1 MQKLCEDTTLHDKVE
16 FEIVF
21 SCFTLDIK
29 ERISI
34 LTKHGFHKNE
44 CLEIINSLHDLTSKI
59 IDGKN
64 GLWKTDIQKLTEL
77 KIRQKKIYDSNLTL
91 VEKIYW
97 LIQDCKRY
105 GTLPFAGLARA
116 GFIAVQ
122 FLQSLVNKDILSTE
136 DYDFFM
142 SSLNTV
148 NMTMKNDIKLGKI
161 EFLKKYGHLRP
172 GTYDIRVPRY
182 DECPELYF
190 EFNNIEKRPTKQNQE
205 HLV

>member
-1 MQKLCEDTTLHDKVE
+1 M
-16 FEIVF
+16 
-21 SCFTLDIK
+21 
-29 ERISI
+29 
-34 LTKHGFHKNE
+34 
-44 CLEIINSLHDLTSKI
+44 TSKI

-136 DYDFFM
+136 DYDFYVLFKH
-142 SSLNTV
+142 S
-148 NMTMKNDIKLGKI
+148 
-161 EFLKKYGHLRP
+161 KYDH
-172 GTYDIRVPRY
+172 
-182 DECPELYF
+182 EE
-190 EFNNIEKRPTKQNQE
+190 
-205 HLV
+205 